1 MIYWLFKVSKV
12 LYAKPV
18 TYRLR
23 DMKDEKIL
31 DNVYKYE
38 LQKVKTN
45 RIYQIEKVLK
55 SRSYRD
61 KRQLII
67 SWLG

>member
-1 MIYWLFKVSKV
+1 MSKV

-31 DNVYKYE
+31 DNFYKYE
-38 LQKVKTN
+38 LQKVKTD
-45 RIYQIEKVLK
+45 RIYQIEKALK
-55 SRSYRD
+55 SRSHRD
-61 KRQLII
+61 KRQLLIR
-67 SWLG
+67 WLG